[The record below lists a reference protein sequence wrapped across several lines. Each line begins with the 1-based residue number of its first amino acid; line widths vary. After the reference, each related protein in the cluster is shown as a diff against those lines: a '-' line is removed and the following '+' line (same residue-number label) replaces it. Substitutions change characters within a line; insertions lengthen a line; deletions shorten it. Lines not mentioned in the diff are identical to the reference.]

1 MKTSR
6 SRLLLIAAAVGLAL
20 VPAACGSGS
29 EEPGSSAGSFSFR
42 YAAQNPDTSTY
53 GKQAQWWIDEVAKL
67 TGNRVKFQTFYNST
81 LAGPTEL
88 LKTVKDGRVEFAHI
102 PAGYYPSELPLSQ
115 VAGIPFVYSNTGD
128 NTKAL
133 YTLYKESAD
142 FRSEW
147 EEKHGLKVLAWA
159 PNPNM
164 ALGSKIPLNSLA
176 DLQGKRLRVV
186 GLSGKALQARGVEP
200 VAMALPE
207 VYEALK
213 RGVLDGWSGLPLSLA
228 TTVGVTEVAKYVFD
242 TGIGSYTAVPVVV
255 VKLAEWNK
263 IPKDVQDAMVAA
275 GERSVDVGLQITQD
289 LEKAGCDDLLTAKQ
303 GKVTRISDSDLAT
316 WKADVQDDVVAQ
328 WISDVGKA
336 GVTDAVARKFYE
348 AYAAAVGKSGSTYAE
363 GMVECAKRSS

>member
-1 MKTSR
+1 MWR
-6 SRLLLIAAAVGLAL
+6 RRAILAAALATML
-20 VPAACGSGS
+20 ASAACGSS
-29 EEPGSSAGSFSFR
+29 NEPTTPGQSFSFK

-67 TGNRVKFQTFYNST
+67 TNGRVKFQTFYNST

-115 VAGIPFVYSNTGD
+115 VAGIPFVYNNTGD

-133 YTLYKESAD
+133 YTLYKDSAD
-142 FRSEW
+142 FRDEW
-147 EEKHGLKVLAWA
+147 EKKHGLKVLAWA

-164 ALGSKIPLNSLA
+164 ALGSKTPVNSLA
-176 DLQGKRLRVV
+176 DLRGKRLRVV

-207 VYEALK
+207 VFEALK
-213 RGVLDGWSGLPLSLA
+213 RGVIDGWSGLPLSLA

-255 VKLAEWNK
+255 VKLSEWEK

-275 GERSVDVGLQITQD
+275 GEQSVDVGLQITED
-289 LEKAGCDDLLTAKQ
+289 LEKAGCDDLINVKK
-303 GKVTRISDSDLAT
+303 GKVTRISDSDLAA
-316 WKADVQDDVVAQ
+316 WKSEVQSSVVDQ

-336 GVTDAVARKFYE
+336 GVAQDVARRFYD
-348 AYAAAVGKSGSTYAE
+348 AYAAAAGKSGSTYAE
-363 GMVECAKRSS
+363 GMVECAKRSG